1 MAYATISQR
10 QTPCFRALIA
20 TEDGTLFDP
29 ENDLAAAEQLVE
41 EGIDLPPCSFS
52 VFRSESEIYYT
63 TTGNATPVAGY
74 QNVEIDPADA
84 LINPETVEEDELDYN
99 FSFVPESRAT
109 FPFTSPGVYFVDFTV
124 YPKAGAA
131 IVWRTPVTVK

>member
-1 MAYATISQR
+1 MAYTTISQR

-29 ENDLAAAEQLVE
+29 ENDLATAEQLVE

-52 VFRSESEIYYT
+52 VFRAASELYYT
-63 TTGNATPVAGY
+63 TTGDATPVAGY
-74 QNVEIDPADA
+74 QNVEIDPEDA
-84 LINPETVEEDELDYN
+84 LVAPADVESDDLNYN
-99 FSFVPESRAT
+99 FSFVPESRTT
-109 FPFTSPGVYFVDFTV
+109 FPFTTPGVYFVDFMI

-131 IVWRTPVTVK
+131 IVWRTPITVK